1 MNNYRST
8 LLIIIYLACLGWTPN
23 NTRSFPVSNQT
34 IIGREITQIAQG
46 ISTNSSKTSLSKSK
60 PDNSAYKNYM
70 EAGYRATKE
79 KEYKKAIEKFNQ
91 ALKERPE
98 DIYAQQAI
106 QNVEFY
112 LAKNANPLTSNSN
125 FLLLGLIVLT
135 IALGI
140 MGWFLFRRLTFY
152 SPNKSKTELF
162 DSSKELKED
171 GEVQEIED
179 HIEDDLESNET
190 PYIFEKVSVNSKNN
204 GVNAAVSSKVSG
216 NETAL
221 PIQATTRIP
230 NKDPLEIL
238 IQDLKET
245 DPKKRRKAIWE
256 LAQKSDSR
264 AMKPLVDLMIETDSQ
279 ERTLILEALSQIS
292 ARTLKPMNQALA
304 ISLQDKNPQVR
315 KNAIRDLTRIYE
327 LMSQI
332 SQLLCHAIDDV
343 DNDVKETAKWAV
355 NQINMQMPPRLDIL
369 NRNSPP
375 EITVEQSYSD
385 SKDSN

>member
-1 MNNYRST
+1 MNNYRFT
-8 LLIIIYLACLGWTPN
+8 VLIIIYLACLGWTPN
-23 NTRSFPVSNQT
+23 NTRSFSVSNST
-34 IIGREITQIAQG
+34 IIGREITQVAQVRAN
-46 ISTNSSKTSLSKSK
+46 NSAKNSLSQQ
-60 PDNSAYKNYM
+60 DNSAYRNYM
-70 EAGYRATKE
+70 KAGYRAAKE
-79 KEYKKAIEKFNQ
+79 KEYQKALEKFNQ
-91 ALKERPE
+91 ALKDRPE

-112 LAKNANPLTSNSN
+112 LAKNANPLTSNNN
-125 FLLLGLIVLT
+125 FLLVLLVGLIIIT

-140 MGWFLFRRLTFY
+140 MNWFLFRRLSFY

-162 DSSKELKED
+162 ESSKKLKED
-171 GEVQEIED
+171 DEVQEI
-179 HIEDDLESNET
+179 DLELDAEET
-190 PYIFEKVSVNSKNN
+190 HDYSENN
-204 GVNAAVSSKVSG
+204 GVNTTVVSQVLT

-221 PIQATTRIP
+221 QIQSTTRIP
-230 NKDPLEIL
+230 SRDPLEIL

-264 AMKPLVDLMIETDSQ
+264 AMKPLVDLMIDTDSQ

-315 KNAIRDLTRIYE
+315 KNAIRDLTRVYE

-343 DNDVKETAKWAV
+343 DIDVKETAKWAV

-385 SKDSN
+385 SKESN